1 MMGVGKTKVGS
12 PTALTLFVIMRGER
26 YLTVDREYHVSAD
39 LTMYFTPDHITS
51 LFIEKYSEFYCVN
64 CQDASLSTSPR
75 QCKIKSALL
84 YPPMVLRAALSYGD
98 LIPRI

>member
-1 MMGVGKTKVGS
+1 MVGVGGRQDQGGKSNSSYSVCYH
-12 PTALTLFVIMRGER
+12 ER

-39 LTMYFTPDHITS
+39 LTLYSTPDHITS